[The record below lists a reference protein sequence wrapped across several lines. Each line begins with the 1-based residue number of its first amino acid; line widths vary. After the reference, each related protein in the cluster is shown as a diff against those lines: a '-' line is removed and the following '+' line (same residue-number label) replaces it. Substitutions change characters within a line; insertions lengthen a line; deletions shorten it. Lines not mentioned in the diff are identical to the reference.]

1 MKIYMK
7 LGRKPPLPDLR
18 VQRYFIKLVFL
29 SEKSSLTQH
38 LQF

>member
-7 LGRKPPLPDLR
+7 LRRKPPLPNLR
-18 VQRYFIKLVFL
+18 VQRYCINQGFL
-29 SEKSSLTQH
+29 SENSSLTQH

>member
-7 LGRKPPLPDLR
+7 LRRKPPLPDLR
-18 VQRYFIKLVFL
+18 VQKYTINQRFL
-29 SEKSSLTQH
+29 SKKPSLTQH